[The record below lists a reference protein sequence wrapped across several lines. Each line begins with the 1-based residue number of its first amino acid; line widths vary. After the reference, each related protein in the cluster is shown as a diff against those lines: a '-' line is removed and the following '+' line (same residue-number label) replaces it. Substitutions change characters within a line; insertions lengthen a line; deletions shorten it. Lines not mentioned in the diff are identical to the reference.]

1 MDDLLAEERGRLE
14 SLLKGNESRIDPL
27 VFEQSYDIEYVISHG
42 QDSPFFVG
50 LAFEKLLGTRCTACH
65 YSYATPKP
73 FCVNCGEQCPWVEL
87 PASGRIHT
95 FTVCHFG
102 SEEFLKE
109 TPYMLILVEFDGFN
123 TLFLSRLKGIDPAKP
138 GLELI
143 GTKVSA
149 KFNPVLKEKLE
160 FMRKRKIDYKRTETL
175 SPEEK
180 DLIKR
185 MEIKTSDVWF
195 ELV

>member
-1 MDDLLAEERGRLE
+1 MGDILAEDRKRLD
-14 SLLKGNESRIDPL
+14 SLIKGGSSGVEPL

-50 LAFEKLLGTRCTACH
+50 LAFEKLLGTRCKACR

-73 FCVNCGEQCPWVEL
+73 FCVNCGGKCSWVEL
-87 PASGRIHT
+87 PGSGRVHT

-109 TPYMLILVEFDGFN
+109 TPYLLVLVEFDGFH
-123 TLFLSRLKGIDPAKP
+123 TLFLSRLKGA
-138 GLELI
+138 GSAATGVALI
-143 GTKVSA
+143 GTKVAA
-149 KFNPVLKEKLE
+149 KFNPALKDKLK
-160 FMRKRKIDYKRTETL
+160 FMRERKINYKRTEAL

-195 ELV
+195 EHA